1 MVVVDL
7 SQRPGCKILLRHCR
21 SRLRSILKTKSRQQ
35 MKRNPANLIPV
46 TSPGPD
52 PDPGASTRP
61 ARVIALLI
69 PLLSIN
75 GSSFEREWKKSTT
88 PPGLAGARAT
98 AQPPTALRARA
109 EEGAWTGL
117 WSSTGTGHSG
127 KLRCL
132 VEVIPPGESG
142 PAETAQFTYHAVW
155 GVFSGVFQ
163 TTQPIEPQKNDS
175 LRSAGSWKLPR
186 WAGGQYDYDISLTGS
201 RFEGSWTGG
210 GDTGTFQLARP
221 VPQEPGS

>member
-35 MKRNPANLIPV
+35 MKRNRANLIPA

-69 PLLSIN
+69 PLLSISC
-75 GSSFEREWKKSTT
+75 SSFEREWKKSTL
-88 PPGLAGARAT
+88 PPGLAGARAN
-98 AQPPTALRARA
+98 AQPPTAPLARVQ
-109 EEGAWTGL
+109 EGAWTGM

-132 VEVIPPGESG
+132 VKVIPPGESG
-142 PAETAQFTYHAVW
+142 PPEKAQFTYHAVW

-163 TTQPIEPQKNDS
+163 TTQPIELQKNDS

-221 VPQEPGS
+221 VLEEPGS